1 MNSNGNVNFEYK
13 TKILII
19 GFTGFLLLSTM
30 LMSISVGVYNI
41 PVFEVFEVMKYHI
54 LGNGHITNNIYDTI
68 VWDIRIPRV
77 LMGMLIGMALATS
90 GATYQ
95 GVFRNPLVSPF
106 ILGISS
112 GAALGA
118 SLSIMFSSIPF
129 SIQFSAFIFGMIAVF
144 GAYSLARVRGK
155 TPLVTLLLAGV
166 ILGSFFSAMV
176 AVFQYIATES
186 QLKAIVFWLM
196 GGLYHIGWK
205 EVYSV
210 GVLIPLGVILLMV
223 YAWRLNIISMGDEEA
238 RALGINTERLKII
251 LITIAT
257 FITSLSVSVAGIIGW
272 VGLMIPHASRL
283 IVGPDHRF
291 LLPLSAL
298 MGGIFLILCDTI
310 SRTITTG
317 EIPLGIITSILGA
330 PYLIY
335 LLRSKKTQFFGGE

>member
-1 MNSNGNVNFEYK
+1 MNKIDFSYK
-13 TKILII
+13 SKILII
-19 GFTGFLLLSTM
+19 GFTGLLLFATII
-30 LMSISVGVYNI
+30 LSISLGRYNV
-41 PVFEVFEVMKYHI
+41 PVFDVFDVIKCHI
-54 LGNGHITNNIYDTI
+54 FGGVCSNDIYDTI

-106 ILGISS
+106 ILGVSS
-112 GAALGA
+112 GAAFGA
-118 SLSIMFSSIPF
+118 SLSIMFPTIPF
-129 SIQFSAFIFGMIAVF
+129 SIQISAFIFGMVAVF

-166 ILGSFFSAMV
+166 ILGSFFNAMV
-176 AVFQYIATES
+176 AIFQYIASEY

-205 EVYSV
+205 DLVSV
-210 GVLIPLGVILLMV
+210 GILIPIGIILLML
-223 YAWRLNIISMGDEEA
+223 YSWKLNILSMGDEEA
-238 RALGINTERLKII
+238 RALGINTERLKIV
-251 LITIAT
+251 LITLAT

-283 IVGPDHRF
+283 IIGPDHRF
-291 LLPLSAL
+291 LIPLSAL
-298 MGGIFLILCDTI
+298 MGGIFLIVCDTI
-310 SRTITTG
+310 ARTITTG
-317 EIPLGIITSILGA
+317 EVPLGIVTSILGA

-335 LLRSKKTQFFGGE
+335 LLRTKKTQFFGGE